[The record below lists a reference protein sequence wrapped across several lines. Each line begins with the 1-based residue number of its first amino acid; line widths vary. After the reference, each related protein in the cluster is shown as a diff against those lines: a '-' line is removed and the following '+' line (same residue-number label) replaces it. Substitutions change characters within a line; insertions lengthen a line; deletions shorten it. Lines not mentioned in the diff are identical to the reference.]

1 MEVQPFLVSSPISPT
16 CHPSSVKFLNLVPV
30 PSGDSLVVL
39 VVKNPPSNPGDIRDV
54 GSIDVLGR
62 SSGEGNGNPFQYSC
76 LENPHRQRS
85 LAGYSPWGCRE
96 SDMTEATQIRSV
108 AQSCPT
114 LCDPMN
120 RSTPGLP
127 IHHQLPEFT
136 QTHIH
141 RVSDAIQLSHPL
153 SSPSPPAPNPSQ
165 HQSLFQ

>member
-96 SDMTEATQIRSV
+96 SDMTEATQIRSD
-108 AQSCPT
+108 QIS
-114 LCDPMN
+114 
-120 RSTPGLP
+120 RSVVSDSLRPYESQHTRPPYPSPTPGV
-127 IHHQLPEFT
+127 H
-136 QTHIH
+136 
-141 RVSDAIQLSHPL
+141 SDSYP
-153 SSPSPPAPNPSQ
+153 SSQ
-165 HQSLFQ
+165 